1 VQCAVELART
11 INSRRPGGFE
21 VGIGVNSGRV
31 VAGAIGGAGRLSFS
45 VIGDAVNL
53 CARVEAA
60 TRETGDAVLITGAT
74 RALLSETIEV
84 ESRGERE
91 IRGYDRRV
99 ELYAPLVPV
108 ALETGP
114 GVDVNDPLGDPVVGG
129 LGRAPDPGDGLGRSS
144 RPGPGVGR
152 AGTSQDR
159 GLGRTHTLPGS

>member
-1 VQCAVELART
+1 
-11 INSRRPGGFE
+11 
-21 VGIGVNSGRV
+21 
-31 VAGAIGGAGRLSFS
+31 VAGTIGGAGRLNFS

-53 CARVEAA
+53 CSRVEAA
-60 TRETGDAVLITGAT
+60 TRETGDPVLITGAT

-99 ELYAPLVPV
+99 ELFAPIVPL
-108 ALETGP
+108 ALATGP
-114 GVDVNDPLGDPVVGG
+114 GEDISDPLGDPVVGG
-129 LGRAPDPGDGLGRSS
+129 LGRPREPGDGLGRRS

-152 AGTSQDR
+152 AGTSQER